1 MVFVAKLW
9 NLDGKV
15 TKLFGFLF
23 IFLLLCNKITN
34 KNLKMKKIIVLVA
47 LAATLTA
54 SAQIATRV
62 ETFPI
67 SSVRL
72 GDSQFLKNQQL
83 DISYLLGLD
92 ADRLLAPYLKGAGLT
107 PKAENYTNWENT
119 GLDGHIGG
127 HYVSALSYMLAATG
141 NKEIGTRLDYVLS
154 ELKRCQDAAGNG
166 YLGGVPDPKK
176 IWGEI
181 AEGNIRANSFG
192 LNDRWVPLYNIHKI
206 YAGLRDAYLIAG
218 WTGAKTMLVKLTD
231 WMISEVSTLTD
242 DQIQQ
247 MLISEQGGLNET
259 FADVYA
265 ITGDKKYLKLAHQ
278 FSDQKML
285 QPLLKSEDNLTGK
298 HANTQIPK
306 VIGYKRIADLEGLQ
320 DWDGAA
326 KFFWDVVI
334 GQRSVSIGGNS
345 MREHFNPT
353 NDFSGLLDS
362 EQGPESCNTY
372 NMLRLTKMLYQT
384 SADKNYMDYYERAL
398 YNHILSIL
406 NPVQGGFVYFTPM
419 RSGHYRVYSQPQTS
433 MWCCVG
439 TGLENPAR
447 YGEMIYAHEGS
458 DLLVNLFIPST
469 LTWGDLTVV
478 QENRFP
484 QEPST
489 TLTLKMKKAKTF
501 SLKIR
506 QPEWTE
512 RMTVAVNGSPVAFT
526 ANDGFA
532 VVNRKWQD
540 GDVVRISLPM
550 RLTAMTTPDGKP
562 QYSFL
567 YGPIVLAAKT
577 GTDRQDGL
585 FADDSR
591 GGHIANGP
599 KIPATQMPAIIGEAS
614 DILQHLTPVEGKP
627 LTFKLTGVTLPQFEG
642 MTLQPFY
649 QLYECRY
656 QIYFPLFS
664 QQEWSAKQQEMAAAE
679 KARMEQEAQTVDKVY
694 CGEQQSESDH
704 FFSGDG
710 SVNGSDDGIHWRR
723 TRTAISY
730 KMKADGAKTLIL
742 KGLADRERI
751 VLVSIDGKAVGTA
764 ALNRQG
770 IAAVTLPDDVKGTVT
785 LTLAAEQGRQTPRLS
800 EVRLTRLIPKDYGLN
815 E

>member
-1 MVFVAKLW
+1 
-9 NLDGKV
+9 
-15 TKLFGFLF
+15 
-23 IFLLLCNKITN
+23 
-34 KNLKMKKIIVLVA
+34 MKKLTVILFFAVSMT
-47 LAATLTA
+47 AT
-54 SAQIATRV
+54 AQIPTRI

-72 GDSQFLKNQQL
+72 GDSQFLKNQQA
-83 DISYLLGLD
+83 DIHYLLGLD

-107 PKAENYTNWENT
+107 PKADNYTNWENT

-127 HYVSALSYMLAATG
+127 HYLSALSYMYAATG
-141 NKEIGTRLDYVLS
+141 NREIEARMDYFLS
-154 ELKRCQDAAGNG
+154 ELKRCQDASGDG
-166 YLGGVPDPKK
+166 YLSGVPDPKK

-181 AEGNIRANSFG
+181 AAGNIRANSFG

-218 WTGAKTMLVKLTD
+218 RVEAKEMLVKLTD
-231 WMISEVSTLTD
+231 WMIQEVSQLTD
-242 DQIQQ
+242 EQIQQ

-259 FADVYA
+259 FADVAA
-265 ITGDKKYLKLAHQ
+265 ITGDRKYLKLAHQ

-285 QPLLKSEDNLTGK
+285 DPLLKGEDNLTGK

-326 KFFWDVVI
+326 KFFWNVVI

-353 NDFSGLLDS
+353 NDFSGLLAS

-384 SADKNYMDYYERAL
+384 SADKNYIDYYERAL

-439 TGLENPAR
+439 TGIENPAR
-447 YGEMIYAHEGS
+447 YGEMIYAHEGN
-458 DLLVNLFIPST
+458 DLIVNLFIPST
-469 LTWGDLTVV
+469 LTWGDLTVI

-484 QEPST
+484 QDPST
-489 TLTLKMKKAKTF
+489 NLTLNLKKARKF
-501 SLKIR
+501 SVKVR
-506 QPEWTE
+506 QPWWTSE
-512 RMTVAVNGSPVAFT
+512 MKVTVNGQPVEAKSENGYLT
-526 ANDGFA
+526 
-532 VVNRKWQD
+532 VSRKWQD
-540 GDVVRISLPM
+540 GDQLHIDLPM
-550 RLTAMTTPDGKP
+550 HLTAMRTPDGKP

-567 YGPIVLAAKT
+567 YGPIVLALET
-577 GTDRQDGL
+577 GRDRQDGL

-599 KIPATQMPAIIGEAS
+599 KIPQDQMPALIGDSAS
-614 DILQHLTPVEGKP
+614 VLSHLEPTGRPM
-627 LTFKLTGVTLPQFEG
+627 TFKLKGISIPRYESAQLV
-642 MTLQPFY
+642 PFY

-664 QQEWSAKQQEMAAAE
+664 QQEWAVKQQEMAAAE
-679 KARMEQEAQTVDKVY
+679 KARMELENLTVDKVY

-704 FFSGDG
+704 FINGQGHQS
-710 SVNGSDDGIHWRR
+710 GSDGDIHWRR
-723 TRTAISY
+723 TRVTFSY
-730 KMKADGAKTLIL
+730 KMNITDATQLRI
-742 KGLADRERI
+742 KGIASDREPFS
-751 VLVSIDGKAVGTA
+751 VSIAGRVVADD
-764 ALNRQG
+764 
-770 IAAVTLPDDVKGTVT
+770 VTLGQGGMVIVDLPSDLGEGTVEVVFS
-785 LTLAAEQGRQTPRLS
+785 ANRDSRRPTPRIS
-800 EVRLTRLIPKDYGLN
+800 EIRLCRKK
-815 E
+815 

>member
-1 MVFVAKLW
+1 MKH
-9 NLDGKV
+9 
-15 TKLFGFLF
+15 FLTT
-23 IFLLLCNKITN
+23 LLL
-34 KNLKMKKIIVLVA
+34 
-47 LAATLTA
+47 AASLS
-54 SAQIATRV
+54 SAAQLQTRI

-83 DISYLLGLD
+83 DIHYLLGMD
-92 ADRLLAPYLKGAGLT
+92 ADRLLAPYLKGAGLM

-127 HYVSALSYMLAATG
+127 HYLSALSYMLAATG
-141 NKEIGTRLDYVLS
+141 NKEIEVRLDYFLS

-166 YLGGVPDPKK
+166 YVSGVPDPKK
-176 IWGEI
+176 IWGEL

-206 YAGLRDAYLIAG
+206 YAGLRDAWLIAG
-218 WTGAKTMLVKLTD
+218 RKAAKDMLVKLTD
-231 WMISEVSTLTD
+231 WMIDEVKNLTD

-247 MLISEQGGLNET
+247 MLRSEQGGLNET
-259 FADVYA
+259 FADVAA
-265 ITGDKKYLKLAHQ
+265 ITGDKKYLRLAHQ
-278 FSDQKML
+278 FSDQQML
-285 QPLLKSEDNLTGK
+285 QPLLKGEDNLTGK

-306 VIGYKRIADLEGLQ
+306 VIGYKRIADLEGLAE
-320 DWDGAA
+320 WDRAA

-353 NDFSGLLDS
+353 NDFSGLLES

-384 SADKNYMDYYERAL
+384 SADKNYIDYYERAL

-439 TGLENPAR
+439 TGIENPAR
-447 YGEMIYAHEGS
+447 YGEMIYAHEGN
-458 DLLVNLFIPST
+458 DLIVNLFIPST
-469 LTWGDLTVV
+469 LTWGDLTVR

-489 TLTLKMKKAKTF
+489 DLTIHMKKPRQFA
-501 SLKIR
+501 LKIR
-506 QPEWTE
+506 LPQWCTSV
-512 RMTVAVNGSPVAFT
+512 TSVVNGSPVDT
-526 ANDGFA
+526 KEKDGYL
-532 VVNRKWQD
+532 VIDRKWQD
-540 GDVVRISLPM
+540 GDRVHVSLPM
-550 RLTAMTTPDGKP
+550 HLTAETTPDKKA

-567 YGPIVLAAKT
+567 YGPVVLAAKT
-577 GTDRQDGL
+577 GTDRQDGMY
-585 FADDSR
+585 ADDSR

-599 KIPATQMPAIIGEAS
+599 KIPLTQMPAIIGSPNEVTAH
-614 DILQHLTPVEGKP
+614 LQPVEGKP
-627 LTFKLTGVTLPQFEG
+627 LTFQLKGVTIPSFEG
-642 MTLQPFY
+642 MTLVPFY

-656 QIYFPLFS
+656 QIYFPLYTEEEWAAR
-664 QQEWSAKQQEMAAAE
+664 QQQLAADE
-679 KARMEQEAQTVDKVY
+679 QARMAFEAQTVDKVY

-704 FFSGDG
+704 FYQGNEAW
-710 SVNGSDDGIHWRR
+710 NGADEGVHWRR
-723 TRTAISY
+723 TRSSFSY
-730 KMKADGAKTLIL
+730 QMKTTDAKYVRI
-742 KGLADRERI
+742 KGFADRDAI
-751 VLVSIDGKAVGTA
+751 VVGIDGTSLGSVRFDRSGVATV
-764 ALNRQG
+764 ALPAEMKSPAT
-770 IAAVTLPDDVKGTVT
+770 ITLG
-785 LTLAAEQGRQTPRLS
+785 AEQGRQTPRIS
-800 EVRLTRLIPKDYGLN
+800 EIRLCK
-815 E
+815 

>member
-1 MVFVAKLW
+1 MIRKTV
-9 NLDGKV
+9 
-15 TKLFGFLF
+15 
-23 IFLLLCNKITN
+23 LLS
-34 KNLKMKKIIVLVA
+34 VA
-47 LAATLTA
+47 LIALTA
-54 SAQIATRV
+54 TAQLPTRV
-62 ETFPI
+62 ESFPI

-72 GDSQFLKNQQL
+72 GESQFLKNQQM
-83 DISYLLGLD
+83 DIHYLLGLD
-92 ADRLLAPYLKGAGLT
+92 ADRLLAPYLKEAGLK

-127 HYVSALSYMLAATG
+127 HYLSALSYMAAATG
-141 NKEIGTRLDYVLS
+141 NAEIEKRLDYVMS
-154 ELKRCQDAAGNG
+154 ELKRCQDAAGDG
-166 YLGGVPDPKK
+166 YLSGVPNGRK
-176 IWGEI
+176 IWKELS
-181 AEGNIRANSFG
+181 EGNIRANSFG

-218 WTGAKTMLVKLTD
+218 RSEAKEMLVKLTD
-231 WMISEVSTLTD
+231 WMVQLVSGLTD
-242 DQIQQ
+242 EQIQK

-259 FADVYA
+259 FADVYGM
-265 ITGDKKYLKLAHQ
+265 TKDQKYLKLAHQ
-278 FSDQKML
+278 FSDQQML
-285 QPLLKSEDNLTGK
+285 KPLLESKDNLTGK

-320 DWDGAA
+320 DWDRAA
-326 KFFWDVVI
+326 KFFWDVVV

-353 NDFSGLLDS
+353 NDFSGLLAS

-384 SADKNYMDYYERAL
+384 SADKNFMDYYERAL

-458 DLLVNLFIPST
+458 DLIVNLFIPST
-469 LTWGDLTVV
+469 LTWDDLTVK

-489 TLTLKMKKAKTF
+489 TLTLNLKKAKKF
-501 SLKIR
+501 ALKIR
-506 QPEWTE
+506 LPWWTDGAKL
-512 RMTVAVNGSPVAFT
+512 AVNGSPVDT
-526 ANDGFA
+526 QTKDGYI
-532 VVNRKWQD
+532 VVDRKWQN
-540 GDVVRISLPM
+540 GDTVNIELPM
-550 RLTAMTTPDGKP
+550 HLTAITTPDGKP

-577 GTDRQDGL
+577 GTDRQDGMY
-585 FADDSR
+585 ADNSR

-599 KIPATQMPAIIGEAS
+599 KIPATQMPAIIGS
-614 DILQHLTPVEGKP
+614 PDDILTHLNPVEGKP
-627 LTFKLTGVTLPQFEG
+627 MTFRLTGVTLPQYEG
-642 MTLQPFY
+642 MTLVPFY

-656 QIYFPLFS
+656 QIYFPLYS
-664 QQEWSAKQQEMAAAE
+664 QAEWTAKQQEMAAAE
-679 KARMEQEAQTVDKVY
+679 KARMELEALTVDKIF

-704 FFSGDG
+704 FYSG
-710 SVNGSDDGIHWRR
+710 NGSWNGADEGIHWRR
-723 TRTAISY
+723 TRSAFTY
-730 KMKADGAKTLIL
+730 QVKTDGATTLRL
-742 KGLADRERI
+742 KGFADREPI
-751 VLVSIDGKAVGTA
+751 VVSLDGKQLGAVTFD
-764 ALNRQG
+764 RQG
-770 IAAVTLPDDVKGTVT
+770 MATLQLPAGTKGTLQVS
-785 LTLAAEQGRQTPRLS
+785 LAAEQGKQTPRIS
-800 EVRLTRLIPKDYGLN
+800 EIRLCRN
-815 E
+815 AQ